1 MRVLPKL
8 TAGLL
13 CLVLSL
19 VVQTAARAQSKTEQQ
34 AWHELLA
41 FKNRNLQELDE
52 ETQER
57 IATLANQ
64 ILPERKNDPEAF
76 SVRMRRPWLLREFK
90 ATKRQ
95 TGYVLLDSQAVVF
108 FPGQAIHYLYFFDA
122 RGKLLNLQFFTSGWR
137 MMPGEATLVEDE
149 RAFPYLVVS
158 ASGIGG
164 FAFAPF
170 IRQYYALRGGA
181 ESVLIRIE
189 GKDGEALRNSYECLD
204 AAIGPRITPRDAD
217 EWAAALT
224 STDEVEVLR
233 SLMWFGGKHG
243 DVEASEESAMLPDE
257 GRPPRQDK
265 RLSKCPEVAAVGAK
279 LFARADVKRTLDELA
294 ASLKEWIR
302 QAAELTRA
310 TLSRRRSP

>member
-1 MRVLPKL
+1 M
-8 TAGLL
+8 
-13 CLVLSL
+13 
-19 VVQTAARAQSKTEQQ
+19 RAQSKAEQQ

-52 ETQER
+52 KTQEQ
-57 IATLANQ
+57 IAALGNQ

-76 SVRMRRPWLLREFK
+76 GVRMRRPWLLRELK

-95 TGYVLLDSQAVVF
+95 TGYALLDSQAVVF

-122 RGKLLNLQFFTSGWR
+122 RGKLLNSQFFTSGWR

-170 IRQYYALRGGA
+170 TRQY
-181 ESVLIRIE
+181 
-189 GKDGEALRNSYECLD
+189 GE
-204 AAIGPRITPRDAD
+204 
-217 EWAAALT
+217 
-224 STDEVEVLR
+224 
-233 SLMWFGGKHG
+233 
-243 DVEASEESAMLPDE
+243 VEASEESATLPSE
-257 GRPPRQDK
+257 GQPPRQDK

-294 ASLKEWIR
+294 ASPKEWIR
-302 QAAELTRA
+302 QSAELTR
-310 TLSRRRSP
+310 L

>member
-8 TAGLL
+8 IAGLL

-19 VVQTAARAQSKTEQQ
+19 VVQTAVRAQSKTEQQ
-34 AWHELLA
+34 AWRELLA
-41 FKNRNLQELDE
+41 YKNRDLQALDE
-52 ETQER
+52 GTQEQ
-57 IATLANQ
+57 IAALANQ
-64 ILPERKNDPEAF
+64 ILPERKKDPEAF
-76 SVRMRRPWLLREFK
+76 SVKMRRPWLLREFK

-122 RGKLLNLQFFTSGWR
+122 RGRLLNSQFFTTGWR

-149 RAFPYLVVS
+149 RAFPYLVMS

-170 IRQYYALRGGA
+170 TRQYYALKGGTEA
-181 ESVLIRIE
+181 VLIRIE
-189 GKDGEALRNSYECLD
+189 GKDGEVLRNSYECLD
-204 AAIGPRITPRDAD
+204 AAIGPRVTQRDAD

-233 SLMWFGGKHG
+233 SLMWFGGRHKE
-243 DVEASEESAMLPDE
+243 VEAL
-257 GRPPRQDK
+257 
-265 RLSKCPEVAAVGAK
+265 
-279 LFARADVKRTLDELA
+279 
-294 ASLKEWIR
+294 
-302 QAAELTRA
+302 
-310 TLSRRRSP
+310 